1 MVRNSWWWIAV
12 LALGCSSSAQTARSS
27 SPDASVHLAAQPLS
41 GPAARALPDAG
52 LTLAPMAPPTA
63 GTIPEPRMEL
73 QVPKPSVK
81 TGQHP

>member
-41 GPAARALPDAG
+41 GPAFTTGESLSGARGDPVCG
-52 LTLAPMAPPTA
+52 
-63 GTIPEPRMEL
+63 GTRD
-73 QVPKPSVK
+73 
-81 TGQHP
+81 